1 MKLLERA
8 KSKMTKDKNG
18 ENAPYLEIT
27 EVIHCNVVNNSYP
40 QNSRVLYTFVPNKSF
55 GQLLNISP
63 ENFIFFFRILFF
75 VFLYIEAWFTDQNSN
90 PLGIEDKI
98 NITLVIN
105 IWKMTR
111 YSVQA
116 RDRIF
121 AKCYGFLSF
130 AKNMG
135 KTISKNLSG
144 KHSQKI
150 LDHAKQSAIDA
161 LKTPSKRV
169 IQKRAAAIGD
179 VIGKKSYLL
188 NLILLLS
195 YLTFDESKVR
205 YDNSN

>member
-1 MKLLERA
+1 
-8 KSKMTKDKNG
+8 
-18 ENAPYLEIT
+18 
-27 EVIHCNVVNNSYP
+27 
-40 QNSRVLYTFVPNKSF
+40 
-55 GQLLNISP
+55 
-63 ENFIFFFRILFF
+63 
-75 VFLYIEAWFTDQNSN
+75 
-90 PLGIEDKI
+90 
-98 NITLVIN
+98 
-105 IWKMTR
+105 MTR

-161 LKTPSKRV
+161 LKTSSKRV